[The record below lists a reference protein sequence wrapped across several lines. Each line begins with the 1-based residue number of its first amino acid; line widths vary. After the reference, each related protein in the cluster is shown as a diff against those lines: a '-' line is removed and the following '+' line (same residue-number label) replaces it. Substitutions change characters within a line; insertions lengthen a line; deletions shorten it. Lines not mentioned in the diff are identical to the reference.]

1 MSAHPSAASLR
12 GALLVLVL
20 AVSAGCL
27 SGPTDP
33 LDRERERLEQARA
46 QWRSQGLQ
54 DYQYTFRRICF
65 CAPSATEPVVVTVR
79 GGAIV
84 SVQSVATNAP
94 ADADF
99 YFTIEGLFGL
109 LADAIDADAAQ
120 VRADYDA
127 ARGYPT
133 SGFIDRNAMIADE
146 ELGFTA
152 TELRA
157 LR

>member
-12 GALLVLVL
+12 RAVLGLVL
-20 AVSAGCL
+20 AVSTGCL

-46 QWRSQGLQ
+46 QWRSQGLL

-84 SVQSVATNAP
+84 GVQSVGSNAP
-94 ADADF
+94 VDADF

-109 LADAIDADAAQ
+109 LSDSIDAGAAQ
-120 VRADYDA
+120 VSADYDS
-127 ARGYPT
+127 ARGFPT
-133 SGFIDRNAMIADE
+133 SGYIDRNAMIADE

-152 TELRA
+152 TDLRP